1 MCNPAVIPYVIAAV
15 TAVSAGYAAKQKGEY
30 EYGVAK
36 YNARNL
42 QNNAIKTRNKGVEE
56 ENAHREKV
64 RQLISQQRATLGAA
78 GVDLNSGSP
87 LQMQTDAAML
97 GEVDALK
104 IRSNYGEAAKAL
116 DDESNLT
123 LSMGAEARRSG
134 TSQFVSSLFGSGVGG
149 AVAANWYTKKSAAS
163 NDDQMAAP
171 VVTSTPTMIRNP

>member
-15 TAVSAGYAAKQKGEY
+15 AAIGAGYAAKQKGEY
-30 EYGVAK
+30 DDGVAK

-42 QNNAIKTRNKGVEE
+42 QNDAIKTRNKGTEE

-87 LQMQTDAAML
+87 LQMQTDAALL

-104 IRSNYGEAAKAL
+104 IRSNYGEAAKSL
-116 DDESNLT
+116 DDQSNLT
-123 LSMGAEARRSG
+123 LNMGAEAKRAG
-134 TSQFVSSLFGSGVGG
+134 NSQFANSIFGAGS
-149 AVAANWYTKKSAAS
+149 VAANWYTKKSSAVDNS
-163 NDDQMAAP
+163 QAAP
-171 VVTSTPTMIRNP
+171 VVTSEATLIK